1 MTARVQSY
9 ALAGLEGVP
18 VTVEADISK
27 GMPSYEIV
35 GLPDAAVKE
44 SKERVRSA
52 VKNSGF
58 EFPAHRVTV
67 NLAPAYV
74 RKEGSAFDLAIAVCL
89 LRATGALQADA
100 GGTVLLGEL
109 ALSGELRP
117 VQGVLPAL
125 IAAFAMGPVSGVGV
139 CLIKNLV
146 NLPTSY
152 SAGIGEL
159 CNFLLG
165 VAFVLPAGL
174 FYKFKKDRFGALWGS
189 LLGALIMGIAS
200 FPINYCITY
209 PFYIN
214 AGIMSLDAILDAYQL
229 ILPSVET
236 LPQALW
242 IFNAPFTFFKA
253 LCDVAVTFLLYKHLS
268 PLLKGKTL

>member
-1 MTARVQSY
+1 M
-9 ALAGLEGVP
+9 
-18 VTVEADISK
+18 
-27 GMPSYEIV
+27 
-35 GLPDAAVKE
+35 
-44 SKERVRSA
+44 
-52 VKNSGF
+52 
-58 EFPAHRVTV
+58 
-67 NLAPAYV
+67 
-74 RKEGSAFDLAIAVCL
+74 
-89 LRATGALQADA
+89 
-100 GGTVLLGEL
+100 
-109 ALSGELRP
+109 
-117 VQGVLPAL
+117 
-125 IAAFAMGPVSGVGV
+125 

-189 LLGALIMGIAS
+189 LLGAFIMGIAS

-253 LCDVAVTFLLYKHLS
+253 LCDVAITFLLYKHLS

>member
-1 MTARVQSY
+1 MWAGRPPLRSFANRIFSERTGSMQKKVNVRWLAVTAILGAV
-9 ALAGLEGVP
+9 
-18 VTVEADISK
+18 
-27 GMPSYEIV
+27 
-35 GLPDAAVKE
+35 AAVLMML
-44 SKERVRSA
+44 SISVPIIPSF
-52 VKNSGF
+52 VKLDFS
-58 EFPAHRVTV
+58 E
-67 NLAPAYV
+67 
-74 RKEGSAFDLAIAVCL
+74 
-89 LRATGALQADA
+89 
-100 GGTVLLGEL
+100 
-109 ALSGELRP
+109 
-117 VQGVLPAL
+117 LPAL

-253 LCDVAVTFLLYKHLS
+253 LCDVAITFLLYKHLS